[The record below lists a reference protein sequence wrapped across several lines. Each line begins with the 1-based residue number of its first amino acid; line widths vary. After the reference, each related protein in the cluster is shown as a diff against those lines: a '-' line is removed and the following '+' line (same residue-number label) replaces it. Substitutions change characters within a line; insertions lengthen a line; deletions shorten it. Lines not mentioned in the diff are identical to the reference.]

1 MANDND
7 EYEILP
13 HQLLADLKGEVEALK
28 KKLTQPDSKINE
40 LILEI
45 ESMKDSIHELNT
57 IFQQALQD
65 TKTED
70 VTRNI
75 TLINSKLS
83 DVIAQNE
90 TIAKGMI
97 AVADKVD
104 DFVSKPGSGSSSPV
118 ASTVATPSLASAPS
132 MGPRM
137 DFSAPSSFGG
147 SGRMAPPPQMPPM
160 EAPAFPSFS
169 GGGNFGGAP
178 GGDFSFP
185 PPPPSA
191 GGSKRKGLFR

>member
-70 VTRNI
+70 VTKNI
-75 TLINSKLS
+75 TDINSKLS

-104 DFVSKPGSGSSSPV
+104 DFISKQSSGSSSP
-118 ASTVATPSLASAPS
+118 ASSTVVAPPLASPPT

-137 DFSAPSSFGG
+137 DFGAPSFGG
-147 SGRMAPPPQMPPM
+147 PGRMAPPPM

-185 PPPPSA
+185 PPPPSP
-191 GGSKRKGLFR
+191 GGKRKGLFR

>member
-97 AVADKVD
+97 AIADKVD
-104 DFVSKPGSGSSSPV
+104 DFVSKSSSGSSSPV
-118 ASTVATPSLASAPS
+118 ASTVATPSLAS
-132 MGPRM
+132 GPRM
-137 DFSAPSSFGG
+137 DFGAPSSFGG
-147 SGRMAPPPQMPPM
+147 PSRMAPPPQMPSM

-169 GGGNFGGAP
+169 GGGNFGSAP

-185 PPPPSA
+185 PPPPSP

>member
-7 EYEILP
+7 EYEIMP

-97 AVADKVD
+97 AIADKVD
-104 DFVSKPGSGSSSPV
+104 DFVNKQSAGSSSLVSSASPV
-118 ASTVATPSLASAPS
+118 SSAPN
-132 MGPRM
+132 MGSRM
-137 DFSAPSSFGG
+137 EFGASSSFGG
-147 SGRMAPPPQMPPM
+147 SSRMAPPPQMSPM

-169 GGGNFGGAP
+169 GGGNFGSVP

-191 GGSKRKGLFR
+191 GASKRKGLFR

>member
-1 MANDND
+1 MANNND
-7 EYEILP
+7 EYEIMP

-45 ESMKDSIHELNT
+45 ESMKDSVHELNT
-57 IFQQALQD
+57 IFQQAVQD

-70 VTRNI
+70 VTKNI
-75 TLINSKLS
+75 VDINSKLS

-97 AVADKVD
+97 AIADKVD
-104 DFVSKPGSGSSSPV
+104 DFVSKQGSSGSSVVSSMPSS
-118 ASTVATPSLASAPS
+118 ASAVSSAPS
-132 MGPRM
+132 MGPKL
-137 DFSAPSSFGG
+137 DFGAPSFGG
-147 SGRMAPPPQMPPM
+147 PSRMAPPPM

-169 GGGNFGGAP
+169 GGGGFGSAP
-178 GGDFSFP
+178 GGDFNFP

-191 GGSKRKGLFR
+191 SSSKRKGLFR